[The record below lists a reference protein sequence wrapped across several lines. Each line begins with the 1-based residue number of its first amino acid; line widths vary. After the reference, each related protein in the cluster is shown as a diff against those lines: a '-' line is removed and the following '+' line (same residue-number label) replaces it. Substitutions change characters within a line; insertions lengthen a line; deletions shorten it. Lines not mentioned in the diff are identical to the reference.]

1 MLPVLQVGPLA
12 IQLPGLLLL
21 AGVWLASSVIEKQAP
36 RLKLSSAILSN
47 MIFLGLVVGL
57 VSARIG
63 YALRYLNVY
72 LENPLSLLAL
82 NPTTLAPAEGALSGM
97 LAALIYARR
106 KGLPLWGTLD
116 ALAPGLAVFS
126 LALGFSHLAS
136 GDAFGAPA
144 DLPWA
149 IELWGAR
156 RHPSQVYEVLL
167 AGVVFGVI
175 LEARLRAPF
184 PGFLFLGW
192 MVLAAASRLSLEA
205 FRGDSV
211 IVLGAVRLAQLLSL
225 GLLLA
230 ALLGMH
236 LRARQ
241 TVRHPTRRG

>member
-47 MIFLGLVVGL
+47 LIFLGLVVGL

-149 IELWGAR
+149 IAMWGAR

-167 AGVVFGVI
+167 AGVVLGVI

-225 GLLLA
+225 GLLLS
-230 ALLGMH
+230 ALLGLH
-236 LRARQ
+236 LRARK
-241 TVRHPTRRG
+241 TVRHPS

>member
-167 AGVVFGVI
+167 AGVVLGVI

-184 PGFLFLGW
+184 PGFTFLGW
-192 MVLAAASRLSLEA
+192 LGLAAASRLFLEA

-230 ALLGMH
+230 GLLGLH

-241 TVRHPTRRG
+241 TVRHPG

>member
-47 MIFLGLVVGL
+47 LIFLGLVVGL

-149 IELWGAR
+149 IAMWGAR

-167 AGVVFGVI
+167 AGVVLGVI

-230 ALLGMH
+230 ALLGLH

-241 TVRHPTRRG
+241 TVRHPG

>member
-36 RLKLSSAILSN
+36 RLKLSSAALSN
-47 MIFLGLVVGL
+47 MMFLGLVVGL
-57 VSARIG
+57 LSARLW

-82 NPTTLAPAEGALSGM
+82 NATTLAPAEGALTGM
-97 LAALIYARR
+97 LAALIYAQR

-116 ALAPGLAVFS
+116 ALAPGLASFA
-126 LALGFSHLAS
+126 LAAGFSHLAS

-156 RHPSQVYEVLL
+156 RHPSQIYEILL
-167 AGVVFGVI
+167 AGGVLGVI
-175 LEARLRAPF
+175 LQARLHAPF

-192 MVLAAASRLSLEA
+192 MVLAAGSRLFLEA

-211 IVLGAVRLAQLLSL
+211 IAFGTVRLAQLLSL

-230 ALLGMH
+230 ALLGLH
-236 LRARQ
+236 LRAKAREMSP
-241 TVRHPTRRG
+241 R

>member
-36 RLKLSSAILSN
+36 RLKLSAAILSN

-57 VSARIG
+57 VSARIW

-82 NPTTLAPAEGALSGM
+82 NPITLAPTEGALSGM
-97 LAALIYARR
+97 LAALIYAQR

-144 DLPWA
+144 ELPWPSSCGAPGA
-149 IELWGAR
+149 IR
-156 RHPSQVYEVLL
+156 RRSMRSCLPVLSS
-167 AGVVFGVI
+167 A
-175 LEARLRAPF
+175 
-184 PGFLFLGW
+184 
-192 MVLAAASRLSLEA
+192 
-205 FRGDSV
+205 
-211 IVLGAVRLAQLLSL
+211 
-225 GLLLA
+225 
-230 ALLGMH
+230 
-236 LRARQ
+236 
-241 TVRHPTRRG
+241 

>member
-21 AGVWLASSVIEKQAP
+21 AGVWLGASLVEKQAP
-36 RLKLSSAILSN
+36 RLKIPAAALNN
-47 MIFLGLVVGL
+47 MIFLALVLGLI
-57 VSARIG
+57 SARLW
-63 YALRYLNVY
+63 YALRYLSVY

-82 NPTTLAPAEGALSGM
+82 NPTTLAPAEGALTGM
-97 LAALIYARR
+97 LAALIYAQR
-106 KGLPLWGTLD
+106 KRLPLWGTLD
-116 ALAPGLAVFS
+116 ALAPGLAAFS
-126 LALGFSHLAS
+126 LAVGFSHLAS

-144 DLPWA
+144 DLPWS

-156 RHPSQVYEVLL
+156 RHPSQIYEILL
-167 AGVVFGVI
+167 AGLVFAVI
-175 LEARLRAPF
+175 LEARLHAPF

-192 MVLAAASRLSLEA
+192 MVLTAASRLSLEA

-211 IVLGAVRLAQLLSL
+211 VVLGAVRLAQLISL

-230 ALLGMH
+230 ALLGLH

-241 TVRHPTRRG
+241 TVRHPS

>member
-36 RLKLSSAILSN
+36 RLKLSSAILNN

-57 VSARIG
+57 VSARIW

-82 NPTTLAPAEGALSGM
+82 NPITLAPTEGALSGM
-97 LAALIYARR
+97 LAALIYAQR

-144 DLPWA
+144 ELPWA

-156 RHPSQVYEVLL
+156 RHPSQIYEVLL
-167 AGVVFGVI
+167 AGVVLGVI
-175 LEARLRAPF
+175 LEARLRPPF

-192 MVLAAASRLSLEA
+192 LVLAAASRLSLEA

-211 IVLGAVRLAQLLSL
+211 IVFGAVRLAQLLSL
-225 GLLLA
+225 GLLLS
-230 ALLGMH
+230 ALLGLH
-236 LRARQ
+236 LRARK
-241 TVRHPTRRG
+241 TVRHPS